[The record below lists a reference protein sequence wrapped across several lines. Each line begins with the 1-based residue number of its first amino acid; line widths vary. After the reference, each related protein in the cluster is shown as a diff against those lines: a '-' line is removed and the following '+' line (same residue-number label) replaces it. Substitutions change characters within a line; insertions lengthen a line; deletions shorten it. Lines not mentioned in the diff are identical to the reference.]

1 MEDREIID
9 LFWQRSE
16 AALEETQQKY
26 GAFCSRVA
34 GNILKDPEDVRECL
48 NDAYLALWRRIPPER
63 PPRIGSLYSSC
74 GTESIAEAVSL

>member
-26 GAFCSRVA
+26 GAFCLSLIHIYFYSYYQYS
-34 GNILKDPEDVRECL
+34 GDEQLLKEKILPFMKEAADFYEAYLVRDEEDVYKRQ
-48 NDAYLALWRRIPPER
+48 IH
-63 PPRIGSLYSSC
+63 
-74 GTESIAEAVSL
+74 

>member
-48 NDAYLALWRRIPPER
+48 NDAYLAYGGGFRRRGPAYWEPI
-63 PPRIGSLYSSC
+63 
-74 GTESIAEAVSL
+74 SIVWYGICR